1 MHVVG
6 QVLNYFCQSEIRD
19 ERDSM
24 VIDENIALNLASAA
38 DSPQESEDIR
48 LSNRHALRWA
58 YTHADIKLQ
67 N

>member
-1 MHVVG
+1 
-6 QVLNYFCQSEIRD
+6 
-19 ERDSM
+19 M